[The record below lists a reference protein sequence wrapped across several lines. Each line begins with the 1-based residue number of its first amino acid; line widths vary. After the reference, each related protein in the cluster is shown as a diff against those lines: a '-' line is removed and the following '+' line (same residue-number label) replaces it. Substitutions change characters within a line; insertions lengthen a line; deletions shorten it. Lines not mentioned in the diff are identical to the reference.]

1 MKKIIS
7 LLLILSFSFLVTGCI
22 KTPQTET
29 NKDIGVALEKEIK
42 EKNMKRTLDGQED
55 LAKEYKG
62 AIIKTNLGDIE
73 VEFFVDDSPITVN
86 NFLNLA
92 NKGFYDGVIFH
103 RVIEN
108 FMIQGGDPTG
118 TGMGGPEYKFEDE
131 FNNHKI
137 VKGSLAMA
145 NSGPGTNG
153 SQFFIVTALA
163 TPNLD
168 GVHTNFGKVSN
179 EEGMKV
185 VLKIEKV
192 ETGAA
197 DKPLEDVVIK
207 SIELVK

>member
-7 LLLILSFSFLVTGCI
+7 LLLILSFSVMITGCV
-22 KTPQTET
+22 KTSPKET
-29 NKDIGVALEKEIK
+29 NKEVGLALEKELNTKI
-42 EKNMKRTLDGQED
+42 MKRMLDGQED

-73 VEFFVDDSPITVN
+73 VEFFADDSLITVN

-118 TGMGGPEYKFEDE
+118 TGSGGSGYQFEDE
-131 FNNHKI
+131 FNDHKI
-137 VKGSLAMA
+137 IKGSLAMA
-145 NSGPGTNG
+145 NAGPGTNG

-163 TPNLD
+163 TPHLD
-168 GVHTNFGKVSN
+168 GLHTNFGKVAN
-179 EEGMKV
+179 EESMAIV
-185 VLKIEKV
+185 SKIEKV
-192 ETGAA
+192 KTGAM
-197 DKPLEDVVIK
+197 DKPVEDVVIK
-207 SIELVK
+207 NIELVK